1 MKYNAVNCKEVMKHV
16 CDTLGEDLNSEK
28 CIAIKDHL
36 DNCSGCS
43 NYFKS
48 VEMTID
54 FYKKYNVEIPQS
66 AHDRLMDVLGI
77 NENK

>member
-1 MKYNAVNCKEVMKHV
+1 MNNENVSCKEVMKHV
-16 CDTLGEDLNSEK
+16 CDTLGEDLNSDK

-36 DNCSGCS
+36 DNCEGCT

-54 FYKKYNVEIPQS
+54 FYKKYNVDIPAQ
-66 AHDRLMDVLGI
+66 AHNRLLDILGL
-77 NENK
+77 NEK